1 MPMPGVGAGYHPNLL
16 TLVNKARIEGLT
28 QQQAFDKI
36 REATPSGGRTVPDS
50 EIWDTV
56 RKGFSTAYVTP
67 VKKFTQIEIDQNIQK
82 VLGPKDTWPVIDDI
96 LLAPKNLHQSRQLTT
111 KACLTALYEPE
122 DKIFIGGCMDNK
134 PSCIQP
140 VTKYTNKE
148 VWNFGNYMVANPL
161 SGDTHVCK
169 DGVTKSYRCD
179 AAVNKFKY
187 CIVEFDTIPEDV
199 QVAIY
204 GKLKLPIVMLV
215 HSGGKSIHAW
225 LRVDASTHNE
235 WQTKVN
241 DWYTNIFSF
250 IGADM
255 TCRNVSRLTRTPGVE
270 REISNGPEPEDIQK
284 VEQTC
289 IYLRPDAPEGQAIV

>member
-28 QQQAFDKI
+28 QQQTFDKI
-36 REATPSGGRTVPDS
+36 REATPTGGRTVPDS

-56 RKGFSTAYVTP
+56 RKGFSTAYVAP
-67 VKKFTQIEIDQNIQK
+67 AKQLTQIEIDSNIQQ
-82 VLGPKDTWPVIDDI
+82 VLGPKDTWPTAEDI

-122 DKIFIGGCMDNK
+122 DRVFIGSSTDYHK
-134 PSCIQP
+134 RFIQP
-140 VTKYTNKE
+140 VSKYTNKE
-148 VWNFGNYMVANPL
+148 VRTFGNYIIANPL
-161 SGDTHVCK
+161 SGNMHKCK
-169 DGVTKSYRCD
+169 DGVTESARCD
-179 AAVNKFKY
+179 AAVCKFKY

-199 QVAIY
+199 QIAIY

-225 LRVDASTHNE
+225 LRVDAVNHKE
-235 WQTKVN
+235 WQAKVN
-241 DWYTNIFSF
+241 DWYNNIFAY

-255 TCRNVSRLTRTPGVE
+255 SCRNVSRLTRTPGAQ
-270 REISNGPEPEDIQK
+270 RDDK
-284 VEQTC
+284 EQTC
-289 IYLRPDAPEGQAIV
+289 LYLRPDAREGEAIV